1 MGSVTDTG
9 KLKNIILNRLQ
20 CSICTEIFNKPLMV
34 NCGHTFCKN
43 CIDKWIEQNKKSSK
57 CPLCRSPILLS
68 SPNQA
73 LLELIE
79 ELNDNSFLPNYS
91 KKESTQGKYMCFAF
105 LDAAP

>member
-1 MGSVTDTG
+1 MGTVTDTG
-9 KLKNIILNRLQ
+9 TLKNIILNRLQ
-20 CSICTEIFNKPLMV
+20 CSICTEIFQKPLMV

-43 CIDKWIEQNKKSSK
+43 CIVKWIERNKKSSK

-91 KKESTQGKYMCFAF
+91 KKESTQGKYIYALHF
-105 LDAAP
+105 